1 VVAVR
6 LTSDHNCSSESERDR
21 IRRSGGFVYR
31 GRVAGVL
38 AVTRSLGDQAL
49 KRYVLAQPHICTATT
64 RTPASRGHQ
73 SLSGSAEPEDFT
85 NKENRGASAPAAA
98 AADCGA
104 AASPSSPGPGS
115 LGDFLIVA
123 CDGLWDVVDD
133 QSAADFVAEQ
143 LRRGADPS
151 RVAPMLVGE
160 ALRRGT
166 GDNVSVIVAFL

>member
-49 KRYVLAQPHICTATT
+49 KRYVLAQPHLCTATT
-64 RTPASRGHQ
+64 RTPASRLRQ
-73 SLSGSAEPEDFT
+73 SLSGSGDPEDFT
-85 NKENRGASAPAAA
+85 NKENRCASAAA
-98 AADCGA
+98 AGSCVAAD
-104 AASPSSPGPGS
+104 PPPPGPGS

-151 RVAPMLVGE
+151 AVAPMLVRE